1 MTPEPTGGIYRD
13 QGVDSFIH
21 KFGYADTAGRPDRL
35 NFGGIYD
42 VTKDY
47 HQRTGL
53 RLTLDGY
60 DEKTGKIDDIDGGI
74 LLISNNDEVA
84 ARWKFIDLIAHWNRK
99 HAQAVYVPSMFRNPP
114 PEYCYG
120 SRIML
125 CAGTDFGILLQAI
138 AKGLVYYDPGIK
150 MEEVSSSRPKIKRRS
165 QFRVNHRD
173 LHTLYRT
180 WEIVNFNDIDE

>member
-13 QGVDSFIH
+13 EGVDSFIH

-42 VTKDY
+42 TNRDF
-47 HQRTGL
+47 HQKTGL
-53 RLTLDGY
+53 KLILDGY
-60 DEKTGKIDDIDGGI
+60 DGTTGKIDDINGGI
-74 LLISNNDEVA
+74 VLVSTKDEIA
-84 ARWKFIDLIAHWNRK
+84 ARWKFVDLIAHWNRK

-120 SRIML
+120 PRIML
-125 CAGTDFGILLQAI
+125 CVGTDFGILLHAI
-138 AKGLVYYDPGIK
+138 AQGLVYYDPGIK
-150 MEEVSSSRPKIKRRS
+150 MEAVSSGRPKIKRRS

-173 LHTLYRT
+173 LHMLYRT
-180 WEIVNFNDIDE
+180 FDIVNFDDELE